1 MVLGKRQAKE
11 LVERCVNGELTYN
24 ESIALIIS
32 LYESFLNAA
41 LDAELLEHQLD
52 LAEDHIIK
60 DEKQY
65 S

>member
-24 ESIALIIS
+24 ESIALVIS

-52 LAEDHIIK
+52 LAEDYIIK

>member
-24 ESIALIIS
+24 ESIALVIS

>member
-11 LVERCVNGELTYN
+11 LVERCVHGEMTYN

-41 LDAELLEHQLD
+41 LDAEILEHQLD

-60 DEKQY
+60 DEKTY